1 MAGGKAQGKRMSE
14 NSDIAYQNKDIMSKV
29 FADKFADKSL
39 KVYGLDI
46 PKIKQVLPTN
56 LPAVSAN
63 ELRIDNLFLLEDGTI
78 AIIDYESKY
87 KKEDKIKYLNYITRV
102 LERYKTEGKL
112 DVELR
117 MIVIYTADVKPD
129 EVQPEYNAGTLKFAI
144 TPAFLSQIDSKE
156 VMDRLNKKVLTN
168 EPLTDE
174 ELMEFII
181 LPLTYKGDDDKK
193 KALKSSIELA
203 KQLDNE
209 ELSVFILTGILV
221 FSDKVI
227 DNETAKKVK
236 EWIGMTKVAKLYKA
250 EKDAAIAE
258 KDAMIA
264 EKDATIAEK
273 DATIAEKDAA
283 IAAEKAKNAKVE
295 AENAKLRAQLQS
307 FNKA

>member
-112 DVELR
+112 DIELR
-117 MIVIYTADVKPD
+117 MIVIYTADVKPE

-156 VMDRLNKKVLTN
+156 VMDRLNKKVLN
-168 EPLTDE
+168 HEPLTDE

-193 KALKSSIELA
+193 KALESSISLA
-203 KQLDNE
+203 KKLDNE

-236 EWIGMTKVAKLYKA
+236 EWISMTKVAKLYEA
-250 EKDAAIAE
+250 EKERAIAE
-258 KDAMIA
+258 KDV
-264 EKDATIAEK
+264 E
-273 DATIAEKDAA
+273 
-283 IAAEKAKNAKVE
+283 IAAEKAKRAKAE
-295 AENAKLRAQLQS
+295 AALAEKDAKIAAEKAENAKLRAQLQALT
-307 FNKA
+307 NA

>member
-112 DVELR
+112 DIELR
-117 MIVIYTADVKPD
+117 MIVIYTADVKPE

-156 VMDRLNKKVLTN
+156 VMDRLNKKVLN
-168 EPLTDE
+168 HEPLTDE

-193 KALKSSIELA
+193 KALESSISLA
-203 KQLDNE
+203 KKLDNE

-236 EWIGMTKVAKLYKA
+236 EWISMTKVAKLYEA
-250 EKDAAIAE
+250 EKEKAIAE
-258 KDAMIA
+258 KDV
-264 EKDATIAEK
+264 E
-273 DATIAEKDAA
+273 
-283 IAAEKAKNAKVE
+283 IAAEKAKRAKAEAKIAEIE
-295 AENAKLRAQLQS
+295 AENAKLRAQLQA
-307 FNKA
+307 FNNA

>member
-112 DVELR
+112 DIKLR
-117 MIVIYTADVKPD
+117 MIVIYTADVKPE

-236 EWIGMTKVAKLYKA
+236 EWIGMTKVAKLYEA

-258 KDAMIA
+258 KDA
-264 EKDATIAEK
+264 TIAEK
-273 DATIAEKDAA
+273 DVE
-283 IAAEKAKNAKVE
+283 IAAEKAKRAKAE
-295 AENAKLRAQLQS
+295 AALAEKDAKIAAEKAENAKLRAQLTALT
-307 FNKA
+307 NA

>member
-29 FADKFADKSL
+29 FADKFANKSL

-112 DVELR
+112 DIELR
-117 MIVIYTADVKPD
+117 MIVIYTADVKPE

-156 VMDRLNKKVLTN
+156 VMERLNKKVLN
-168 EPLTDE
+168 HEPLTDE

-193 KALKSSIELA
+193 KALESSISLA
-203 KQLDNE
+203 KKLDNE

-236 EWIGMTKVAKLYKA
+236 EWIGMTKVAKLYEA
-250 EKDAAIAE
+250 EKERA
-258 KDAMIA
+258 
-264 EKDATIAEK
+264 IAEK

-295 AENAKLRAQLQS
+295 AEKAEIEAENAKLRAQL
-307 FNKA
+307 KALTNV

>member
-112 DVELR
+112 DIELR
-117 MIVIYTADVKPD
+117 MIVIYTADVKPE

-156 VMDRLNKKVLTN
+156 VMDRLNKKVLN
-168 EPLTDE
+168 HEPLTDE

-193 KALKSSIELA
+193 KALESSISLA
-203 KQLDNE
+203 KKLDNE

-236 EWIGMTKVAKLYKA
+236 EWISMTKVAKLYEA
-250 EKDAAIAE
+250 EKEKAIAE
-258 KDAMIA
+258 KDV
-264 EKDATIAEK
+264 E
-273 DATIAEKDAA
+273 
-283 IAAEKAKNAKVE
+283 IAAEKAKRAKAE
-295 AENAKLRAQLQS
+295 AALAEKDAKIAAEKAENAKLRAQLQALT
-307 FNKA
+307 NA

>member
-1 MAGGKAQGKRMSE
+1 MSE
-14 NSDIAYQNKDIMSKV
+14 NNNDIAYQNKDIMSKV

-144 TPAFLSQIDSKE
+144 TPAFLSRIDSKE
-156 VMDRLNKKVLTN
+156 VMDRLNKKVLN
-168 EPLTDE
+168 HEPLTDE

-181 LPLTYKGDDDKK
+181 LPLTYKGDDGKK
-193 KALKSSIELA
+193 KALESSIELA

-227 DNETAKKVK
+227 DNETAMKVK
-236 EWIGMTKVAKLYKA
+236 RWIGMTKVAKLYEAEKERALA
-250 EKDAAIAE
+250 EKDAEIAAE
-258 KDAMIA
+258 KAKRAKA
-264 EKDATIAEK
+264 EAK
-273 DATIAEKDAA
+273 IAEKDAA

-295 AENAKLRAQLQS
+295 AENAKLRAQLTALT
-307 FNKA
+307 NA

>member
-56 LPAVSAN
+56 LPTVSAN

-102 LERYKTEGKL
+102 LERYKKEGKL

-129 EVQPEYNAGTLKFAI
+129 EVQPEYNVGTLKFAI
-144 TPAFLSQIDSKE
+144 TPAFLSRIDSKG
-156 VMDRLNKKVLTN
+156 VMERLNKKVLN
-168 EPLTDE
+168 HEPLTDE

-193 KALKSSIELA
+193 KALESSISLA
-203 KQLDNE
+203 KKLDNE

-236 EWIGMTKVAKLYKA
+236 EWISMTKVAKLYEA

-258 KDAMIA
+258 KDA
-264 EKDATIAEK
+264 E
-273 DATIAEKDAA
+273 

-295 AENAKLRAQLQS
+295 AEKAEIEAENARLRAQLQALT
-307 FNKA
+307 NA

>member
-56 LPAVSAN
+56 LPTVSAN

-102 LERYKTEGKL
+102 LERYKKEGKL

-144 TPAFLSQIDSKE
+144 TPAFLSQINSKE
-156 VMDRLNKKVLTN
+156 VMERLNKKVLN
-168 EPLTDE
+168 HKPLTDE

-193 KALKSSIELA
+193 KALESSISLA
-203 KQLDNE
+203 KKLDNE

-236 EWIGMTKVAKLYKA
+236 EWISMTKVAKLYEA

-258 KDAMIA
+258 KDA
-264 EKDATIAEK
+264 TIAEK
-273 DATIAEKDAA
+273 DVEIADERAKRAKAEAALAEKDAK
-283 IAAEKAKNAKVE
+283 IAAEK
-295 AENAKLRAQLQS
+295 AENAKLRAQLQALT
-307 FNKA
+307 NA

>member
-112 DVELR
+112 DIELR
-117 MIVIYTADVKPD
+117 MIVIYTADVKPE

-156 VMDRLNKKVLTN
+156 VMDRLNKKVLSH

-193 KALKSSIELA
+193 KALESSISLA
-203 KQLDNE
+203 KKLDNE

-236 EWIGMTKVAKLYKA
+236 EWISMTKVAKLYEA
-250 EKDAAIAE
+250 EKERAIAE
-258 KDAMIA
+258 KDV
-264 EKDATIAEK
+264 E
-273 DATIAEKDAA
+273 
-283 IAAEKAKNAKVE
+283 IAAEKAKRAKAEAKIAEIE
-295 AENAKLRAQLQS
+295 AENAKLRAQLQA
-307 FNKA
+307 FNNA

>member
-1 MAGGKAQGKRMSE
+1 MAGGKAQGKLMSE

-112 DVELR
+112 DIELR
-117 MIVIYTADVKPD
+117 MIVIYTADVKPE

-144 TPAFLSQIDSKE
+144 TPAFLSQINSKE
-156 VMDRLNKKVLTN
+156 VMERLNNKVLNHET
-168 EPLTDE
+168 LTDE

-193 KALKSSIELA
+193 KALESSIELA

-236 EWIGMTKVAKLYKA
+236 EWIGMTKVAKLYEAEKARALA
-250 EKDAAIAE
+250 EKDAEKERAIAE
-258 KDAMIA
+258 KDV
-264 EKDATIAEK
+264 E
-273 DATIAEKDAA
+273 
-283 IAAEKAKNAKVE
+283 IAAEKAKRAKVEAEKAEIE
-295 AENAKLRAQLQS
+295 AENAKLRAQLQA
-307 FNKA
+307 FNNA

>member
-112 DVELR
+112 DIKLR
-117 MIVIYTADVKPD
+117 MIVIYTADVKPE

-227 DNETAKKVK
+227 DNETAKKVM
-236 EWIGMTKVAKLYKA
+236 EWISMTKVAKLYEA
-250 EKDAAIAE
+250 EKDAAI
-258 KDAMIA
+258 D

-273 DATIAEKDAA
+273 DVE
-283 IAAEKAKNAKVE
+283 IAAEKAKRAKAE
-295 AENAKLRAQLQS
+295 AALAEKDAKIAAEKAENAKLRAQLTALT
-307 FNKA
+307 NA

>member
-1 MAGGKAQGKRMSE
+1 
-14 NSDIAYQNKDIMSKV
+14 MSKV

-112 DVELR
+112 DIKLR
-117 MIVIYTADVKPD
+117 MIVIYTADVKPE

-236 EWIGMTKVAKLYKA
+236 EWIGMTKVAKLYEA

-258 KDAMIA
+258 KDA
-264 EKDATIAEK
+264 TIAEK
-273 DATIAEKDAA
+273 DVE
-283 IAAEKAKNAKVE
+283 IAAEKAKRAKAE
-295 AENAKLRAQLQS
+295 AALAEKDAKIAAEKAENAKLRAQLTALT
-307 FNKA
+307 NA

>member
-112 DVELR
+112 DIELR
-117 MIVIYTADVKPD
+117 MIVIYTADVKPE

-144 TPAFLSQIDSKE
+144 TPAFLSQINSKE
-156 VMDRLNKKVLTN
+156 VMERLNNKVLNHET
-168 EPLTDE
+168 LTDE

-193 KALKSSIELA
+193 KALESSIELA

-236 EWIGMTKVAKLYKA
+236 EWIGMTKVAKLYEAEKARALA
-250 EKDAAIAE
+250 EKDAEKERAIAE
-258 KDAMIA
+258 KDV
-264 EKDATIAEK
+264 E
-273 DATIAEKDAA
+273 
-283 IAAEKAKNAKVE
+283 IAAEKAKRAKVEAEKAEIE
-295 AENAKLRAQLQS
+295 AENAKLRAQLQA
-307 FNKA
+307 FNNA

>member
-112 DVELR
+112 DIELR
-117 MIVIYTADVKPD
+117 MIVIYTADVKPE

-156 VMDRLNKKVLTN
+156 VMDRLNKKVLSH

-193 KALKSSIELA
+193 KALESSISLA
-203 KQLDNE
+203 KKLDNE

-236 EWIGMTKVAKLYKA
+236 EWISMTKVAKLYEA
-250 EKDAAIAE
+250 EKERAIAE
-258 KDAMIA
+258 KDAEKERAIA
-264 EKDATIAEK
+264 EKDVE
-273 DATIAEKDAA
+273 
-283 IAAEKAKNAKVE
+283 IAAEKAKRAKVEAEKAEIE
-295 AENAKLRAQLQS
+295 AENAKLRAQLQA
-307 FNKA
+307 FNNA

>member
-1 MAGGKAQGKRMSE
+1 MSE

-112 DVELR
+112 DIKLR
-117 MIVIYTADVKPD
+117 MIVIYTADVKPE

-236 EWIGMTKVAKLYKA
+236 EWIGMTKVAKLYEA

-258 KDAMIA
+258 KDA
-264 EKDATIAEK
+264 TIAEK
-273 DATIAEKDAA
+273 DVE
-283 IAAEKAKNAKVE
+283 IAAEKAKRAKAE
-295 AENAKLRAQLQS
+295 AALAEKDAKIAAEKAENAKLRAQLTALT
-307 FNKA
+307 NA

>member
-1 MAGGKAQGKRMSE
+1 MSE
-14 NSDIAYQNKDIMSKV
+14 NNNDIAYQNKDIMSKV

-112 DVELR
+112 DIKLR
-117 MIVIYTADVKPD
+117 MIVIYTADVKQE

-144 TPAFLSQIDSKE
+144 TPAFLSQINSKE
-156 VMDRLNKKVLTN
+156 VMERLNNKVLNHET
-168 EPLTDE
+168 LTDE

-193 KALKSSIELA
+193 KALESSIELA

-236 EWIGMTKVAKLYKA
+236 EWIGMTKVAKLYEAEKARALA
-250 EKDAAIAE
+250 EKDAEKERAIAE
-258 KDAMIA
+258 KDV
-264 EKDATIAEK
+264 E
-273 DATIAEKDAA
+273 
-283 IAAEKAKNAKVE
+283 IAAEKAKRAKVEAEKAEIE
-295 AENAKLRAQLQS
+295 AENAKLRAQLQA
-307 FNKA
+307 FNNA

>member
-1 MAGGKAQGKRMSE
+1 MSE
-14 NSDIAYQNKDIMSKV
+14 NNNDIAYQNKDIMSKV

-112 DVELR
+112 DIKLR
-117 MIVIYTADVKPD
+117 MIVIYTADVKPE

-193 KALKSSIELA
+193 KALESSISLA
-203 KQLDNE
+203 KKLDNE

-236 EWIGMTKVAKLYKA
+236 EWIGMTKVAKLYEAEKARALA
-250 EKDAAIAE
+250 EKDAEKERAIAE
-258 KDAMIA
+258 KDV
-264 EKDATIAEK
+264 E
-273 DATIAEKDAA
+273 
-283 IAAEKAKNAKVE
+283 IAAEKAKRAKVEAEKAEIE
-295 AENAKLRAQLQS
+295 AENAKLRAQLQA
-307 FNKA
+307 FNNA

>member
-1 MAGGKAQGKRMSE
+1 MAGRKAQGKRMSE

-112 DVELR
+112 DIELR
-117 MIVIYTADVKPD
+117 MIVIYTADVKPE

-144 TPAFLSQIDSKE
+144 TPAFLSQINSKE
-156 VMDRLNKKVLTN
+156 VMERLNNKVLNHET
-168 EPLTDE
+168 LTDE

-193 KALKSSIELA
+193 KALESSIELA

-236 EWIGMTKVAKLYKA
+236 EWIGMTKVAKLYEAEKARALA
-250 EKDAAIAE
+250 EKDAEKERAIAE
-258 KDAMIA
+258 KDV
-264 EKDATIAEK
+264 E
-273 DATIAEKDAA
+273 
-283 IAAEKAKNAKVE
+283 IAAEKAKRAKVEAEKAEIE
-295 AENAKLRAQLQS
+295 AENAKLRAQLQA
-307 FNKA
+307 FNNA

>member
-1 MAGGKAQGKRMSE
+1 MSE
-14 NSDIAYQNKDIMSKV
+14 NNSDIAYQNKDIMSKV

-112 DVELR
+112 DIELR
-117 MIVIYTADVKPD
+117 MIVIYTADVKPE

-156 VMDRLNKKVLTN
+156 VMDRLNKKVLN
-168 EPLTDE
+168 HEPLTDE

-193 KALKSSIELA
+193 KALESSISLA
-203 KQLDNE
+203 KKLDNE

-236 EWIGMTKVAKLYKA
+236 EWISMTKVAKLYEA
-250 EKDAAIAE
+250 EKERAIAE
-258 KDAMIA
+258 KDV
-264 EKDATIAEK
+264 E
-273 DATIAEKDAA
+273 
-283 IAAEKAKNAKVE
+283 IAAEKAKRAKAE
-295 AENAKLRAQLQS
+295 AALAEKDAKIAAEKAENAKLRAQLQALT
-307 FNKA
+307 NA

>member
-1 MAGGKAQGKRMSE
+1 MSE
-14 NSDIAYQNKDIMSKV
+14 NNNDIAYQNKDIMSKV

-112 DVELR
+112 DIKLR
-117 MIVIYTADVKPD
+117 MIVIYTADVKPE

-236 EWIGMTKVAKLYKA
+236 EWISMTKVAKLYEA

-258 KDAMIA
+258 KDA
-264 EKDATIAEK
+264 TIAEK
-273 DATIAEKDAA
+273 DVE
-283 IAAEKAKNAKVE
+283 IAAEKAKRAKAE
-295 AENAKLRAQLQS
+295 AALAEKDAKIAAEKAENAKLRAQLTALT
-307 FNKA
+307 NA

>member
-1 MAGGKAQGKRMSE
+1 MAGGKAQGKLMSE

-112 DVELR
+112 DIKLR
-117 MIVIYTADVKPD
+117 MIVIYTADVKPE

-156 VMDRLNKKVLTN
+156 VMDRLNKKVLTH

-283 IAAEKAKNAKVE
+283 IAAEKAKSAKVE

>member
-112 DVELR
+112 DIKLR

-236 EWIGMTKVAKLYKA
+236 EWISMTKVAKLYEA
-250 EKDAAIAE
+250 EKERAIAE
-258 KDAMIA
+258 KDVEIADERAKRAKAEAALA
-264 EKDATIAEK
+264 EKDAK
-273 DATIAEKDAA
+273 
-283 IAAEKAKNAKVE
+283 IAAEK
-295 AENAKLRAQLQS
+295 AENAKLRAQLQALT
-307 FNKA
+307 NA

>member
-1 MAGGKAQGKRMSE
+1 MSE
-14 NSDIAYQNKDIMSKV
+14 NNNDIAYQNKDIISKV

-144 TPAFLSQIDSKE
+144 TPAFLSRIDSKE
-156 VMDRLNKKVLTN
+156 VMDRLNKKVLN
-168 EPLTDE
+168 HEPLTDE

-181 LPLTYKGDDDKK
+181 LPLTYKGDDGKK
-193 KALKSSIELA
+193 KALESSIELA

-227 DNETAKKVK
+227 DNETAMKVK
-236 EWIGMTKVAKLYKA
+236 RWIGMTKVAKLYEAEKERALA
-250 EKDAAIAE
+250 EKDAEIAAE
-258 KDAMIA
+258 KAKRAKA
-264 EKDATIAEK
+264 EAK
-273 DATIAEKDAA
+273 IAEKDAA

-295 AENAKLRAQLQS
+295 AENAKLRAQLTALT
-307 FNKA
+307 NA